1 MWLWKLCNKLTDQL
15 KQESIAHIRAL
26 PYYKLPLYSFLFPI
40 VVLFEDADPFTLSQ
54 DYKSGV
60 VSVHAF
66 SLFTIRF

>member
-40 VVLFEDADPFTLSQ
+40 VVLFEDADPFPFHKIINLVLLV
-54 DYKSGV
+54 YM
-60 VSVHAF
+60 HIPF
-66 SLFTIRF
+66 S